1 VAIITMLKSTSS
13 SIPNNDSV
21 AVALWTTLGARLYH
35 ISVALRTRLRAA
47 SARQAAKRLQLS
59 LIVTTTILSALGGSI
74 FAQEV
79 PTITVSKGDKINLTV
94 SPLGGSEGAAVTK
107 TLQNDLMLSGYFIL
121 SGNAAYI
128 ARGTASGGSL
138 QGQVVDRSGGTVL
151 SKSYSGRAREN
162 AHRFADEIIETL
174 TGNKGFANSKVAFI
188 ATRSGKK
195 EVYVA
200 DYDGSN
206 ARQMTHDGVISVHP
220 SMSPD
225 GRRIAYTSYQ
235 SGYPDV
241 YVIDLMSGARNRI
254 VNFPGTNSGAS
265 FSPDGGRIA
274 LSVSKDGNP
283 ELYTVSASGGGAR
296 RLTHTRGVE
305 SGPSWSPSGDEIVYS
320 FDDSRGPQLYRIS
333 AGGGSGQPI
342 ATGHGYCTE
351 PNWSPDGKKIAFN
364 VRGGGGFEIAIVDL
378 NGGSRVVGA
387 GENPVWGA
395 DSRHIMFTEGG
406 ALYMLDTVTSHK
418 NKILDR
424 LGKITE
430 PSWSR

>member
-1 VAIITMLKSTSS
+1 MS
-13 SIPNNDSV
+13 
-21 AVALWTTLGARLYH
+21 
-35 ISVALRTRLRAA
+35 
-47 SARQAAKRLQLS
+47 
-59 LIVTTTILSALGGSI
+59 ILSALGGSI

-94 SPLGGSEGAAVTK
+94 SAISGSEGAVVSK
-107 TLQNDLMLSGYFIL
+107 TLENDLTLCGYFIL
-121 SGNAAYI
+121 GRNATYT
-128 ARGTASGGSL
+128 ARGTASAGSL

-151 SKSYSGRAREN
+151 SKTYTGSAREN
-162 AHRFADEIIETL
+162 AHHFADDIIETL
-174 TGNKGFANSKVAFI
+174 TGNKGFAATKIAFI

-200 DYDGSN
+200 DCDGSN

-220 SMSPD
+220 SISPD
-225 GRRIAYTSYQ
+225 GRRVAYTSYQ

-241 YVIDLMSGARNRI
+241 YVIDLASGARNRI

-265 FSPDGGRIA
+265 FSPDGNRIA
-274 LSVSKDGNP
+274 LTVSKDGNP
-283 ELYTVSASGGGAR
+283 EVYTVSTGGGGAR
-296 RLTHTRGVE
+296 RLTHTRGIE
-305 SGPSWSPSGDEIVYS
+305 SGPSWAPSGDEIVYS
-320 FDDSRGPQLYRIS
+320 FDDGAGPQLYRVS
-333 AGGGSGQPI
+333 AGGGSNQQI

-364 VRGGGGFEIAIVDL
+364 VRGGGGFEVAIIDVA
-378 NGGSRVVGA
+378 GGGTRVVGA

-395 DSRHIMFTEGG
+395 DARHIIFTEGG
-406 ALYMLDTVTSHK
+406 ALYLLDTVNAHRA
-418 NKILDR
+418 KILDG